1 MPFKR
6 ALFWLVGVGLLA
18 VLCDQAIKQW
28 ILQGF
33 RAEGPVISI
42 VLAYNKGV
50 AFSMLEFL
58 GPWLKYLQTLLIVGM
73 AVMILSQ
80 RDLLIQTY
88 LAFGLILGGGSS
100 NLLDRFVH
108 GHVIDYVYWHYKFDF
123 AVFNLADVLIDI
135 GVGLLLLDALR
146 QKLSKNKSLKAKDQ
160 HN

>member
-1 MPFKR
+1 M
-6 ALFWLVGVGLLA
+6 FWFVGVGLLA
-18 VLCDQAIKQW
+18 MLCDQAIKQW

-58 GPWLKYLQTLLIVGM
+58 GPWLKYLQTLLIIGM
-73 AVMILSQ
+73 VIMLLSQ
-80 RDLLIQTY
+80 RAFFLQTHIP
-88 LAFGLILGGGSS
+88 FGLVLGAGSS

-123 AVFNLADVLIDI
+123 AVFNLADVLIDV
-135 GVGLLLLDALR
+135 GVGLLLLDALK
-146 QKLSKNKSLKAKDQ
+146 QSLSKNKSFKAKDQ
-160 HN
+160 HNQV